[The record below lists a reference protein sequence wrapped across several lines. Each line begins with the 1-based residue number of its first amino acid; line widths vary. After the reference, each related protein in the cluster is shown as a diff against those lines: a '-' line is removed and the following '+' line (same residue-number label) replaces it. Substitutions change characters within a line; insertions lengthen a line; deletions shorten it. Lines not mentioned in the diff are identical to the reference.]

1 MTYDTGDDEPAHSA
15 ALLRLATLVIGS
27 IEIILFVLLAHL
39 LLMQSTDPGTPEIS
53 SETVAVVAVPLV
65 LFTLPGLL
73 LAWLNRAPRIAH
85 VLVLLALP
93 AAGVAW
99 SHA

>member
-1 MTYDTGDDEPAHSA
+1 MTYDTDNEEQPHSG

-27 IEIILFVLLAHL
+27 VEIILFVLFVHL
-39 LLMQSTDPGTPEIS
+39 ILQSSDPLGSEIG
-53 SETVAVVAVPLV
+53 EGMTAVIAVPLM

-85 VLVLLALP
+85 ALVLLALP